1 MKENLSISTQTKI
14 SLKAFKPEENIYDI
28 FPTEKFNKNL
38 SKRIFN
44 SSELL
49 SNISYKNQSNIK
61 SIFNDNNKNEIFPS
75 INFNSYSLLKK
86 YLNKNQNIKIKNHKF
101 FLSNLNYVYFPFNP
115 YIQKNKTFSL
125 EKIVNSKNLIKKIEI
140 NQELYNKLL
149 YYDSLS
155 KKIGK
160 KEINLISEYLVDKIN
175 IKNCIIIPPH
185 FIIHN
190 KFINLIMGKIDKIIE
205 NKVKQNL
212 SINYEYANNFVKKE
226 IENIKHKIKIGIKK
240 FKNKENNINENN
252 IINNFKFTKTTYNSM
267 NTSNNCLLHYK
278 DDNDRIDDIKMNFLK
293 KNNYLEYEEN
303 DSDKLS
309 LSSIINDKNTNS
321 HYIQSKMKNNNYNN
335 EFSFIINY
343 YDEEGNII
351 EINENNPLILYDK
364 EGNQVRD
371 INLENDITY
380 YKKDGKPVFISIQ
393 NNNCNINKNNIYN
406 SFQRKNK
413 LIERKNNSQDLIE
426 YNFNLKSSDNF
437 DVLFNKNSNH
447 NLEDINSN
455 EGKDNDIIEE
465 KYEKKKININKN
477 IKDVIKKLQINKRNI
492 FNKNYNITENK
503 KIKSQELSYSNI
515 NNLLNNNF
523 LKKKIINSFTSRN
536 VINNEKTEMKEKE
549 IKNKSE
555 NKLQK
560 INQIKKI
567 KITEEQKQI
576 YEKRNKNK
584 LDSNLKN
591 NLRIKKLQTQTKY
604 DSNIIKIL
612 HSKEQRENLCL
623 TPLLVNENI
632 KKNNNKNNEDKIN
645 REELKNNNLNLKTNL
660 NNEEKKYDSNLK
672 NNNLNNKINKDENKE
687 QNSYINKTENE
698 ERNSNSFL
706 YKNNSI
712 IFSIIDNKKIKNKE
726 RKFYRKIYMNAP
738 LKFKKMTKINRLKNK
753 IENDLNDLELE
764 FNLPVKN
771 KKTSRSV
778 LENKIENKSSLNQLI
793 DKRKLHKKDSNK
805 DVCSLIDIQ
814 FDNYDLTKNKI
825 KRQRNYHKISSEKL
839 FLKTSIKVKS
849 ENKNIKKDNNINNIN

>member
-1 MKENLSISTQTKI
+1 MK
-14 SLKAFKPEENIYDI
+14 
-28 FPTEKFNKNL
+28 
-38 SKRIFN
+38 
-44 SSELL
+44 
-49 SNISYKNQSNIK
+49 
-61 SIFNDNNKNEIFPS
+61 
-75 INFNSYSLLKK
+75 
-86 YLNKNQNIKIKNHKF
+86 
-101 FLSNLNYVYFPFNP
+101 
-115 YIQKNKTFSL
+115 
-125 EKIVNSKNLIKKIEI
+125 
-140 NQELYNKLL
+140 
-149 YYDSLS
+149 
-155 KKIGK
+155 
-160 KEINLISEYLVDKIN
+160 
-175 IKNCIIIPPH
+175 
-185 FIIHN
+185 
-190 KFINLIMGKIDKIIE
+190 
-205 NKVKQNL
+205 
-212 SINYEYANNFVKKE
+212 
-226 IENIKHKIKIGIKK
+226 
-240 FKNKENNINENN
+240 
-252 IINNFKFTKTTYNSM
+252 
-267 NTSNNCLLHYK
+267 
-278 DDNDRIDDIKMNFLK
+278 
-293 KNNYLEYEEN
+293 
-303 DSDKLS
+303 
-309 LSSIINDKNTNS
+309 
-321 HYIQSKMKNNNYNN
+321 
-335 EFSFIINY
+335 
-343 YDEEGNII
+343 
-351 EINENNPLILYDK
+351 
-364 EGNQVRD
+364 
-371 INLENDITY
+371 
-380 YKKDGKPVFISIQ
+380 
-393 NNNCNINKNNIYN
+393 
-406 SFQRKNK
+406 
-413 LIERKNNSQDLIE
+413 
-426 YNFNLKSSDNF
+426 
-437 DVLFNKNSNH
+437 
-447 NLEDINSN
+447 
-455 EGKDNDIIEE
+455 
-465 KYEKKKININKN
+465 KKKININKN

-549 IKNKSE
+549 TKNKSE

-584 LDSNLKN
+584 LDFTLKN

-753 IENDLNDLELE
+753 IENDLNDLESE

-839 FLKTSIKVKS
+839 FLKTSIKIKS